1 MFIDISYAWL
11 AGGVESLPVGLWL
24 VTTGHQQMW
33 FQERTPWSEHSDVV
47 MMTKMVNTTVM
58 VVDVIIVTST
68 FCIARVWTSEFLD
81 FNKFLLTCPNLFYLL
96 ETLKH

>member
-1 MFIDISYAWL
+1 MFINIFYAWL

-33 FQERTPWSEHSDVV
+33 FQERTPWSEHSDVE

-58 VVDVIIVTST
+58 VVDVIIVAST
-68 FCIARVWTSEFLD
+68 FYIARVWTGEFLD
-81 FNKFLLTCPNLFYLL
+81 ISRFQ
-96 ETLKH
+96 

>member
-1 MFIDISYAWL
+1 MFINISYAWL

-33 FQERTPWSEHSDVV
+33 FQERTPWSEHSDVE

-58 VVDVIIVTST
+58 VVDVIIVAST
-68 FCIARVWTSEFLD
+68 FCIARVWTGEFLD
-81 FNKFLLTCPNLFYLL
+81 YSRFQ
-96 ETLKH
+96 